1 MLPFR
6 TILILTLLSGLCWW
20 LSFDLH
26 LHWWWPIWLA
36 PAPILYIAPKV
47 NKKQAFAAAFIAL
60 LIGRLSWLSFLLKV
74 LPPVPAILYTLL
86 FPLLYAA
93 AILPVRYIIL
103 TRRPW
108 MGLFALPALWTS
120 FEFLFS
126 LISPDGTIA
135 SFAYTQCDM
144 LPVMQLA
151 SLTGFTGITFF
162 ICLFPSVLVQ
172 TLKKKT
178 SLLSSLLIIIP
189 LAFGIFRMGNPSDK
203 PYITVGLIS
212 LPEKIHERVDH
223 PLAKNELEIAS
234 LYNREARN
242 LAGQGATLIL
252 LPEKAI
258 SVTDSTDS
266 LITQAFQQT
275 ALNSGITLIA
285 GYARINPTPDANTVP
300 TPIPNPSATSD
311 PNPGA
316 STVPHPGHLNQARV
330 FAPNGDLQ
338 VNYEKV
344 NLFEGEV
351 LDGFKAGK
359 TPALFNLYPGP
370 STTPPTRAG
379 VAICKDLD
387 FARFMHSYKN
397 LGIILVP
404 AWDFDD
410 DGWWHSRIAIT
421 RSIENGYALV
431 RNARQGRLTIS
442 DSKGRVLAEANTEKG
457 NKAILLGKISP
468 NDSTTIYSR
477 WGDWLGWLSLLLVL
491 IIHLPWRR
499 SPSFGL
505 RNARQS
511 PDH

>member
-6 TILILTLLSGLCWW
+6 TLLILTLLSGLCWW

-47 NKKQAFAAAFIAL
+47 NKKQAFAVAFIAL

-74 LPPVPAILYTLL
+74 LPPAPAILYTLL

-93 AILPVRYIIL
+93 VILLVRYTIL
-103 TRRPW
+103 NRRPW
-108 MGLFALPALWTS
+108 MSLFALPVLWTS

-151 SLTGFTGITFF
+151 SVTGFTGITFF

-172 TLKKKT
+172 TLKKKP
-178 SLLSSLLIIIP
+178 SLLPLLLIIIP
-189 LAFGIFRMGNPSDK
+189 LAFGVLRISNPGDK
-203 PYITVGLIS
+203 PSVTVGLIS
-212 LPEKIHERVDH
+212 LPENIHERVDH

-234 LYNREARN
+234 LYNREARD
-242 LAGQGATLIL
+242 LAGKGATLIL
-252 LPEKAI
+252 LPEKVI

-266 LITQAFQQT
+266 LVTKAFQQI
-275 ALNSGITLIA
+275 AHDADVTLIA
-285 GYARINPTPDANTVP
+285 GYARIL
-300 TPIPNPSATSD
+300 
-311 PNPGA
+311 PGDFR
-316 STVPHPGHLNQARV
+316 NQARV
-330 FAPNGDLQ
+330 FSPNGDLQ

-359 TPALFNLYPGP
+359 TPGLFNLYPSAP
-370 STTPPTRAG
+370 AG
-379 VAICKDLD
+379 VAICKDMD

-397 LGIILVP
+397 LGIVLVP

-442 DSKGRVLAEANTEKG
+442 DDKGRVLAEANTEKG
-457 NKAILLGKISP
+457 NKAMLLGKISP

-477 WGDWLGWLSLLLVL
+477 WGDWFGWLSLLFVL

-499 SPSFGL
+499 SPSSAPH
-505 RNARQS
+505 NARRS

>member
-6 TILILTLLSGLCWW
+6 TLLLLTLLSGLCWW

-36 PAPILYIAPKV
+36 PAPVLYIAPKV
-47 NKKQAFAAAFIAL
+47 NKKQAFAVAFIAL
-60 LIGRLSWLSFLLKV
+60 LIGRLSWLGFLLKV
-74 LPPVPAILYTLL
+74 LPPAPAILYTLL

-93 AILPVRYIIL
+93 IILLVRYIIL
-103 TRRPW
+103 NRRPW
-108 MGLFALPALWTS
+108 MGLFALPVLWTS

-151 SLTGFTGITFF
+151 SVTGFTGITFF

-172 TLKKKT
+172 TLTKKT
-178 SLLSSLLIIIP
+178 FLLFSLLIIIP
-189 LAFGIFRMGNPSDK
+189 LAFGILRMSNPGDK
-203 PYITVGLIS
+203 PAVTVGLIS
-212 LPEKIHERVDH
+212 LPENIHERVDH

-234 LYNREARN
+234 LYNREARD

-252 LPEKAI
+252 LPEKVI

-266 LITQAFQQT
+266 LVTKAFQQT
-275 ALNSGITLIA
+275 AHDAGVTLIA
-285 GYARINPTPDANTVP
+285 GYARINPAYSANTG
-300 TPIPNPSATSD
+300 PNTNTS
-311 PNPGA
+311 PHANTA
-316 STVPHPGHLNQARV
+316 STPGHLNQARV
-330 FAPNGDLQ
+330 FSPNGALQ

-344 NLFEGEV
+344 NLFEGEI

-359 TPALFNLYPGP
+359 TPGLFNLYPAP
-370 STTPPTRAG
+370 STTPPSSTVAPPTRAG
-379 VAICKDLD
+379 VAICKDMD
-387 FARFMHSYKN
+387 FARFMHSYKD
-397 LGIILVP
+397 LGIVLVP

-442 DSKGRVLAEANTEKG
+442 DDKGRVLAEANTEKG

-477 WGDWLGWLSLLLVL
+477 WGDWFGWLSLLFVL

-499 SPSFGL
+499 SPSSAPH
-505 RNARQS
+505 NAHRS